1 MVDARKN
8 HRNPENRDISGN
20 KGFTLVELLV
30 ALVIIGLLAAIG
42 ISSFTGFR
50 ENAKSATAMGGL
62 KELERE
68 IIAHVLEKGT
78 YPAAATWLTDIN
90 REGLVD
96 PWGRPYVYSAP
107 GGTRTMGGPL
117 NADFDLYS
125 KGTDGDS
132 AAALLDP
139 PSRDDI
145 VRLNDGAYIG
155 LASKF

>member
-8 HRNPENRDISGN
+8 YRNSEKRDISSN

-30 ALVIIGLLAAIG
+30 VTVIIGILATIG
-42 ISSFTGFR
+42 MSSFAGFR
-50 ENAKSATAMGGL
+50 ESAKIAVAIGAI
-62 KELERE
+62 KDLERE
-68 IIAHVLEKGT
+68 IVAHVLEKGA
-78 YPAAATWLTDIN
+78 YPAVATWLSDIKK
-90 REGLVD
+90 EGLVD
-96 PWGRPYVYSAP
+96 PWGQPYVYTAP
-107 GGTRTMGGPL
+107 GIRTMGGPL

-125 KGTDGDS
+125 KGIDGDS

-145 VRLNDGAYIG
+145 VRINDGAYIG

>member
-1 MVDARKN
+1 MVNVREKY
-8 HRNPENRDISGN
+8 RNSENGGISSN
-20 KGFTLVELLV
+20 KGFTLIELLV
-30 ALVIIGLLAAIG
+30 VLVIIGLLAAIG

-50 ENAKSATAMGGL
+50 NNAKSSVAMTEI
-62 KELERE
+62 KELERG

-78 YPAAATWLTDIN
+78 YPAVATWLTDIN

-96 PWGRPYVYSAP
+96 PWGQPYVYTAP
-107 GGTRTMGGPL
+107 GIRTMGGPL

-125 KGTDGDS
+125 KGIDGDS

-145 VRLNDGAYIG
+145 VRINDGAYIG